1 MPAAITTSNAIS
13 GDPIMKR
20 ILVALL
26 FIGFAAAAVAQST
39 ANGIE
44 IDHPWSRASAGR
56 TGVVYLT
63 IKNSGAADDQLTS
76 VSTPIADKAQLH
88 TTVNDNGVM
97 KMRPIA
103 ALPVKHGGEVT
114 LKPEG
119 MHVMLIDLHHP
130 LTAGE
135 TFPVTLTFA
144 KAGQIETTV
153 TVEKAGSMQSMPG
166 MHM

>member
-1 MPAAITTSNAIS
+1 MRRILACLFVLGIAIT
-13 GDPIMKR
+13 
-20 ILVALL
+20 
-26 FIGFAAAAVAQST
+26 AAAQST
-39 ANGIE
+39 SSGIQ

-63 IKNSGAADDQLTS
+63 IKNTGATDDQLVG
-76 VSTPIADKAQLH
+76 VSAPIADKAQLH
-88 TTVNDNGVM
+88 STMNDNGVM

-103 ALPVKHGGEVT
+103 ELPVKHGGEVT

-130 LTAGE
+130 LKAGD

-144 KAGQIETTV
+144 KAGKIDATV
-153 TVEKAGSMQSMPG
+153 TVEKAGTGSAMPG